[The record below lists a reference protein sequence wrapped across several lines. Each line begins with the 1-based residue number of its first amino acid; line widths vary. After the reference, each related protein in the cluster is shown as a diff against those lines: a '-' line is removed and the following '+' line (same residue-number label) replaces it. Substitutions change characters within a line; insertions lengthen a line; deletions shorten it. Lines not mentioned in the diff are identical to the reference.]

1 MRTYGRIILMK
12 NLGFF
17 FIFIV
22 FIVSCSKNIEINH
35 NKLVERKGLV
45 YEVNSQKPFTG
56 TSIENYLSAN
66 QNNNE
71 VQLFKKITYKD
82 GYIVN
87 KIIFHPN
94 GQISEIGKYK
104 DGVLDG
110 PQESYFI
117 NGQSKHTSN
126 YISGKLDGVYESF
139 FDNGNRETIKNFKSG
154 KLEGKLEEYYEN
166 GQIKLK
172 SFYINGLIDGEYTEH
187 YSNGQLK
194 LKHFKTN
201 GQSIGDHTGYYSDGN
216 LKYLKSYNEDH
227 LIMYSKKQNKFNQ
240 IEEELNFIDGKK
252 NGIINKSYDTLDQ
265 VETIFYKNDNKTK
278 HIVISNNS
286 GITEECYFENSLK
299 KYCKYMSKILQF
311 NYSISYKDGDKQKKT
326 ILLNDKFI
334 SEIDLTSEVPK
345 GLDIE
350 FNNTIA
356 NKSGAIGSWL
366 SRKENIAYGITY
378 TDQSGGGCSGY
389 FDRFGMRIN
398 YYDFGGCKEAKVLY
412 SEYFKD

>member
-194 LKHFKTN
+194 LMHAT
-201 GQSIGDHTGYYSDGN
+201 
-216 LKYLKSYNEDH
+216 
-227 LIMYSKKQNKFNQ
+227 
-240 IEEELNFIDGKK
+240 
-252 NGIINKSYDTLDQ
+252 
-265 VETIFYKNDNKTK
+265 
-278 HIVISNNS
+278 
-286 GITEECYFENSLK
+286 
-299 KYCKYMSKILQF
+299 
-311 NYSISYKDGDKQKKT
+311 
-326 ILLNDKFI
+326 
-334 SEIDLTSEVPK
+334 
-345 GLDIE
+345 
-350 FNNTIA
+350 
-356 NKSGAIGSWL
+356 
-366 SRKENIAYGITY
+366 
-378 TDQSGGGCSGY
+378 
-389 FDRFGMRIN
+389 
-398 YYDFGGCKEAKVLY
+398 
-412 SEYFKD
+412 